1 MFTHTA
7 RRPAAHR
14 IRLAWGAVVVAV
26 VAVVSL
32 GLVPA
37 SAVASTTASIS
48 GTVTGADTS
57 GAGLANANVTLTLAG
72 GTQVA
77 STSSDS
83 SGAYSFTGLSA
94 AKYVV
99 QVQPDYVTNY
109 LTTSVPVTVADGQAV
124 TGLNAVLPVGGTISG
139 TVSLPTGTL
148 AQPAGVALI
157 GSTATST
164 SPGDLFSMST
174 ASDGT
179 FTFVGVAPG
188 SYTIAYTG
196 PFGSNVAP
204 QFWKSATSIA
214 TASYFTV
221 AAGQAVTGK
230 DAVLQPG
237 SSVSGTVTSSGAHS
251 PVAYASVQA
260 LAADGT
266 VVGNGTTASDGTYSI
281 TSLGSGSVTLEFM
294 PPLSANYLTQWWQGA
309 SSQAAASYFDVP
321 AGGALTGYDAQLTP
335 GATISGTVLDS
346 SGNPIPYATASALK
360 AGDTFSTQGFAD
372 STGAYT
378 IAALT
383 PGDYTVSFDGSG
395 AGNFAASW
403 WNNATSP
410 ATATVIHVSDQQ
422 QVTGVNATLTAG
434 ASIAGTVSGL
444 TSSGVVFPAENA
456 TIDAVRADGSVA
468 SEVYADNS
476 GAYTIGNLVPG
487 TYDLHILPQGDTTD
501 FLPQWYR
508 GSSSQATATPVTV
521 SAGQTLTGVDVT
533 LAASV
538 TTPPL
543 TTATPKILGVARVGF
558 FLLVNPGKWGPGRV
572 ALSFQWLRNSA
583 PIPGATSPY
592 YRAVAA
598 DAGATLTVAVTGT
611 KTGYS
616 TSTVTST
623 PTSLVTGGRLQT
635 ATPTVSGSARVG
647 ATLTA
652 STGAWGPSPV
662 TLSLLWYRDRT
673 PIAGA
678 TGTSYTVV
686 GADRGAT
693 ITVVVTGTKPG
704 FTAATE
710 KSNGIR
716 IAR

>member
-1 MFTHTA
+1 MFA
-7 RRPAAHR
+7 NPVRRPATRR
-14 IRLAWGAVVVAV
+14 IRLIWGAATVAMLALV
-26 VAVVSL
+26 GAGLGPLSASASSTGSIAGVVS
-32 GLVPA
+32 
-37 SAVASTTASIS
+37 
-48 GTVTGADTS
+48 GADTA
-57 GAGLANANVTLTLAG
+57 GAGLANANITLTLAG

-77 STSSDS
+77 NTSSDS

-99 QVQPDYVTNY
+99 QIQPDYTTNY
-109 LTTSVPVTVADGQAV
+109 LTTSVPVTIADGQAV

-139 TVSLPTGTL
+139 TVSLSTGPL

-196 PFGSNVAP
+196 PFGSNLAP
-204 QFWKSATSIA
+204 QFWQSATSIA

-237 SSVSGTVTSSGAHS
+237 SSVSGTVTSGAAHS
-251 PVAYASVQA
+251 PVASASVQA

-266 VVGNGTTASDGTYSI
+266 VIGNGSTAADGTYSI
-281 TSLGSGSVTLEFM
+281 TGLGSGSITLEFI
-294 PPLSANYLTQWWQGA
+294 PPFSANYLTQWWQGA
-309 SSQAAASYFDVP
+309 SSQAVSSYFDVP
-321 AGGALTGYDAQLTP
+321 AGGALTGYDAQLAP
-335 GATISGTVLDS
+335 GATISGTILDS
-346 SGNPIPYATASALK
+346 SGNPVPYATASALK
-360 AGDTFSTQGFAD
+360 AGDTFPTQGFAD

-378 IAALT
+378 IPALT

-395 AGNFAASW
+395 AGNDAASW

-410 ATATVIHVSDQQ
+410 ATATVIHVTDQQ
-422 QVTGVNATLTAG
+422 QVTGVNATLTPG
-434 ASIAGTVSGL
+434 GSISGTVSGL
-444 TSSGVVFPAENA
+444 TPSGVVFPAANA

-476 GAYTIGNLVPG
+476 GAYTIANLVPG
-487 TYDLHILPQGDTTD
+487 TYDLHVFPQGDTTD

-508 GSSSQATATPVTV
+508 GQTSQATATPVTV
-521 SAGQTLTGVDVT
+521 SAGQSLTGVDVT
-533 LAASV
+533 LAAAV

-543 TTATPKILGVARVGF
+543 TTATPKILGVPRVGF
-558 FLLVNPGKWGPGRV
+558 FLLVNPGKWGPAHV
-572 ALSFQWLRNSA
+572 ALSFQWLRNGT
-583 PIPGATSPY
+583 PIAGATSPF
-592 YRAVAA
+592 YRVVTA
-598 DAGATLTVAVTGT
+598 DAGATLTVAVTGR
-611 KTGYS
+611 KSGYS
-616 TSTVTST
+616 TATVASAPT
-623 PTSLVTGGRLQT
+623 PLVTGGRLQT
-635 ATPTVSGSARVG
+635 ATPTVSGTARVG
-647 ATLTA
+647 GTLTVA
-652 STGAWGPSPV
+652 PGVWGPSPV
-662 TLSLLWYRDRT
+662 GLTLQWYRDRA
-673 PIAGA
+673 PIPGA
-678 TGTSYTVV
+678 TATNYTVT
-686 GADRGAT
+686 GADRGTT

-704 FTAATE
+704 FTTATE
-710 KSNGIR
+710 KSTGLH